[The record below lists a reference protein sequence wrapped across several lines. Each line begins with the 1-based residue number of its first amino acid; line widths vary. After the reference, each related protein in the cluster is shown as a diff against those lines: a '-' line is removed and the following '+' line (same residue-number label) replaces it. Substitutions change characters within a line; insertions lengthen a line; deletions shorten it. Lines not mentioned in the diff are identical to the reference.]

1 MLTMDGEGTKD
12 ILLENVDIHN
22 NEKNG
27 EINIIVRYIEKEHHV
42 VSKGNLV
49 EFHWT
54 KMNDE
59 KEE

>member
-54 KMNDE
+54 EMNDE